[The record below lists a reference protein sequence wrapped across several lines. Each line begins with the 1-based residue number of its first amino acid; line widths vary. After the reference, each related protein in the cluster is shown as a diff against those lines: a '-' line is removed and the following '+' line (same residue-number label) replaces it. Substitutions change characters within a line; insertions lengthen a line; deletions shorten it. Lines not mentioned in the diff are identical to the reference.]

1 MLGPVL
7 FTLYSQ
13 PLSEI
18 LLSYNCQ
25 FHKYA
30 DDTEI
35 SHCSLPNN
43 FKASKL
49 CVQNYIKAV
58 IGWMD
63 SNKLM
68 LNSDKTEIL
77 TLGTASRI
85 NQVDIDTIQILDSS
99 ISFQKSIKYLGVSFD
114 PTLTM
119 HDHISDVCHS
129 TYLSLRRIGSIRH
142 LLTDKA
148 AICLVNALIT
158 SRLDFCNSTLAGI
171 NVDQVYRLQRLQN
184 AAARLVTKKR
194 KHDHI
199 SPVLFDLH
207 WLPVSYRIKFKLCVL
222 VYRHFEETLP
232 PYLSSVLK
240 TYHPQRSLRSSTDR
254 LLVIPR
260 VILKSADEHSFRY
273 AASV

>member
-1 MLGPVL
+1 M
-7 FTLYSQ
+7 
-13 PLSEI
+13 
-18 LLSYNCQ
+18 
-25 FHKYA
+25 
-30 DDTEI
+30 
-35 SHCSLPNN
+35 
-43 FKASKL
+43 
-49 CVQNYIKAV
+49 
-58 IGWMD
+58 
-63 SNKLM
+63 
-68 LNSDKTEIL
+68 
-77 TLGTASRI
+77 GTASRI

-99 ISFQKSIKYLGVSFD
+99 ISFQRSIKYLGVRLD

-119 HDHISDVCHS
+119 RDHISDVCRF

-184 AAARLVTKKR
+184 AARLVTKKR

-199 SPVLFDLH
+199 SPVRFDLH

-232 PYLSSVLK
+232 SYLSPVL
-240 TYHPQRSLRSSTDR
+240 
-254 LLVIPR
+254 
-260 VILKSADEHSFRY
+260 
-273 AASV
+273 